1 MTSER
6 EMDWGPELADPREV
20 LRGLFAVYGVENV
33 VAMVEEVRREFTRA
47 DVDEAGA
54 LDLLPVEGI

>member
-1 MTSER
+1 MTSEHD
-6 EMDWGPELADPREV
+6 MDWGPELADPREV

-33 VAMVEEVRREFTRA
+33 AAMVEEVRREFARA
-47 DVDEAGA
+47 DVDEAEA